1 MAKYDALGVHT
12 PLINMDLIDT
22 LDGMQVN
29 PFVILAE
36 LATDAEDEGTRLQ
49 AAKELAQYIKPK
61 QKSLDARINM
71 KAKVQYNIM
80 QFSQHDP
87 DAAMALAQAVK
98 DNMKNVPMNKAEV
111 RMLADMESK
120 RKPSAVTIEAMRN
133 DVEKLVVDET
143 GIEEL

>member
-1 MAKYDALGVHT
+1 MAKYDATGVHT

-22 LDGMQVN
+22 LDEMQIN
-29 PFVILAE
+29 PFVILANM
-36 LATDAEDEGTRLQ
+36 AVDAEDEGTRLQ

-61 QKSLDARINM
+61 QKSLDARIGM
-71 KAKVQYNIM
+71 KASVQYNIM

-98 DNMKNVPMNKAEV
+98 DNMKNLPMNKAQM
-111 RMLADMESK
+111 RMLADIDSRQK
-120 RKPSAVTIEAMRN
+120 HSAVTIEAMRG
-133 DVEKLVVDET
+133 DVEKLRVGDD